1 MFKIDDLVKIAENRK
16 HIWRVIDIQGD
27 ICVIIQAEW
36 IKNRPWSRKI
46 KEVITI
52 KNNKLVKF
60 GSEFFNTV
68 SSSYT
73 LITMPLLLAVQK
85 V

>member
-16 HIWRVIDIQGD
+16 HIWRVIDIQDD

-52 KNNKLVKF
+52 KKNKLVKF
-60 GSEFFNTV
+60 GS
-68 SSSYT
+68 
-73 LITMPLLLAVQK
+73 
-85 V
+85 